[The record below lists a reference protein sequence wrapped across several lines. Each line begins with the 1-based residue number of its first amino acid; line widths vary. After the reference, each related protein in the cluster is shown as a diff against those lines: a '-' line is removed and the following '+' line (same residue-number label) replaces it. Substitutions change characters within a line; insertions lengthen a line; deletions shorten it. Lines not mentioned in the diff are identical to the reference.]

1 MYCNDYANAYYGG
14 AMQPGTP
21 KMPATPSLPWMPPAS
36 TMPAAPSLP
45 WMQPVSAMP
54 TARTMPMMPNIPM
67 GPGMPTT
74 PYVPSMPM
82 MPNMPMTPEM
92 PTVPL
97 TPIPPESPLQ
107 DTSPSPTM
115 PREPS
120 LVIQPGPPVQE
131 DINYTQ
137 GFLKTIIGRFVNV
150 DFLIGTNMFVDRQGT
165 LEAVGISYIV
175 LREPQTNRLVMCDIY
190 SIKFVNILN

>member
-1 MYCNDYANAYYGG
+1 MYCNDYANTYYGG

-21 KMPATPSLPWMPPAS
+21 KMPAIPSLPWMPPAS
-36 TMPAAPSLP
+36 TMPL
-45 WMQPVSAMP
+45 
-54 TARTMPMMPNIPM
+54 MPNIPM
-67 GPGMPTT
+67 SPGMPTT
-74 PYVPSMPM
+74 PYIPSMPM
-82 MPNMPMTPEM
+82 MPTTPGM
-92 PTVPL
+92 PTTPTMPVPSE
-97 TPIPPESPLQ
+97 TPLQ
-107 DTSPSPTM
+107 DTSPSLTTPM
-115 PREPS
+115 GPEFI
-120 LVIQPGPPVQE
+120 IQPGPPVQE

-175 LREPQTNRLVMCDIY
+175 LREPQTHRLVMCDIY